1 MPRGDSGTSPG
12 LVALTLSES
21 PQSIGIPM
29 SLEDYSFELNRPY
42 LVQIQHYHGLHPLGG
57 TPPAGSELSLNL
69 YYTYLRVV
77 GRPQVSLR
85 YTKYGKDTK
94 YYTLSTGNIQ
104 SYL

>member
-42 LVQIQHYHGLHPLGG
+42 LVQIQHYHGLHPWF
-57 TPPAGSELSLNL
+57 ASRFFI
-69 YYTYLRVV
+69 YMYTAVYTCIYQDDEHMHVYTRIRV
-77 GRPQVSLR
+77 
-85 YTKYGKDTK
+85 YTHMSVD
-94 YYTLSTGNIQ
+94 
-104 SYL
+104 

>member
-42 LVQIQHYHGLHPLGG
+42 LVQIQHYHGFHPWF
-57 TPPAGSELSLNL
+57 ASRFFI
-69 YYTYLRVV
+69 YMYTAV
-77 GRPQVSLR
+77 
-85 YTKYGKDTK
+85 YTCIYMHTGMNIHVYGCI
-94 YYTLSTGNIQ
+94 YMHIPR
-104 SYL
+104 